1 MLMLIIIS
9 KFVKT
14 RSNLKYLIGYSDK
27 AIIALVLIMTK
38 ISGYVKIKTLKDK
51 NNKLMSFRI
60 DYEKLLEKYKV
71 VWTKIGDQK
80 NIKLNALPVYDD
92 RYIKPKIRTDDDK
105 VYTSFRGSSVP
116 EDDIRYECFT

>member
-51 NNKLMSFRI
+51 NNNLMSFRI

-80 NIKLNALPVYDD
+80 NIKLNVYQSMM
-92 RYIKPKIRTDDDK
+92 I
-105 VYTSFRGSSVP
+105 
-116 EDDIRYECFT
+116 DI